1 LSFFSVVRSSL
12 SILYSKA
19 AIKRENNI
27 KVTSL
32 NSRMRYPQIFINHS
46 GYIKLFAYYLLS
58 DVGKEFFSNKSTN
71 HMKIRKL
78 CA

>member
-1 LSFFSVVRSSL
+1 SVVRSSL

-46 GYIKLFAYYLLS
+46 GTHYNNHFIYKIIEAAYEKYSSIQKQLLK
-58 DVGKEFFSNKSTN
+58 VPFLN
-71 HMKIRKL
+71 
-78 CA
+78 C

>member
-46 GYIKLFAYYLLS
+46 GVLLFSKNFSRISKKSITFSYNKLIFAS
-58 DVGKEFFSNKSTN
+58 FQST
-71 HMKIRKL
+71 R
-78 CA
+78 